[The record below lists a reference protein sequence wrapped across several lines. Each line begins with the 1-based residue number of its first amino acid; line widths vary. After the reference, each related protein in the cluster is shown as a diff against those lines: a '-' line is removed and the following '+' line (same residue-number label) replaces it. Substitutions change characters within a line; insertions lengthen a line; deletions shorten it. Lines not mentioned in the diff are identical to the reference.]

1 MKLSA
6 YILNQR
12 SPYKLIQLGEL
23 TFRFV
28 TDQQIRY
35 TVGFYKDTIF
45 MDDGA
50 YHFFIDNSENEN
62 GFYDPKILEVV
73 TIILEEFFRQHV
85 TVSIT
90 FGSTI
95 MLAAMK

>member
-45 MDDGA
+45 IDDGA
-50 YHFFIDNSENEN
+50 YHFFIDNSGNEH
-62 GFYDPKILEVV
+62 GFYAPKILEVV
-73 TIILEEFFRQHV
+73 TPQLYAPRE
-85 TVSIT
+85 
-90 FGSTI
+90 
-95 MLAAMK
+95 K